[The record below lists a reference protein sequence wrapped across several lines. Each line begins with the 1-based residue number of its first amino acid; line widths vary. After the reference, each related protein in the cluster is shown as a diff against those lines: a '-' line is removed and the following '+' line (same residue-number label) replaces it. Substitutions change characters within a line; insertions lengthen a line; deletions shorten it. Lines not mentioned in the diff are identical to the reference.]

1 MKYGYDIRTGRELTA
16 REYAD
21 KLRYINTAIKNG
33 RTKTPSLF
41 DRKVLQ

>member
-16 REYAD
+16 KEYAD
-21 KLRYINTAIKNG
+21 KLRSINNAIRNR